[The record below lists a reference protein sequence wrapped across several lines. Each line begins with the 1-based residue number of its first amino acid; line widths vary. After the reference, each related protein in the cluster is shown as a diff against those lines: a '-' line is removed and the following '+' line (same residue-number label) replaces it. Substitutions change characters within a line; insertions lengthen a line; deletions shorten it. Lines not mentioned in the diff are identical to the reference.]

1 MKQKIILLALLLISV
16 LAAPAEN
23 YPYRSDY
30 LFVTVPDHADWLY
43 RTGEKAR
50 ISVEFYK
57 YGIPRNGKLKYA
69 IADDMLDDDVSG
81 TVELKNGRAVI
92 DAGTRRTPG
101 FRDIRMSV
109 EVDGTTYQHH
119 IKVGFSPEKIQP

>member
-43 RTGEKAR
+43 RTGEGEDKR
-50 ISVEFYK
+50 GV
-57 YGIPRNGKLKYA
+57 L
-69 IADDMLDDDVSG
+69 
-81 TVELKNGRAVI
+81 
-92 DAGTRRTPG
+92 
-101 FRDIRMSV
+101 
-109 EVDGTTYQHH
+109 
-119 IKVGFSPEKIQP
+119 